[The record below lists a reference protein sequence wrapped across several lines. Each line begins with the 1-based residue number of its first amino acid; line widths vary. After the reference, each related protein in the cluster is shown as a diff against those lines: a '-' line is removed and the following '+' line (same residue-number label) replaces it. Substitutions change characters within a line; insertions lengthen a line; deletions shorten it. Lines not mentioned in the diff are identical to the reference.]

1 MKVYYFNI
9 TPLRNKN
16 IFAEKVKE
24 VSPRRL
30 AKIERLKKTDDKLRC
45 LGAGLLINYI
55 REKFDIRDEI
65 MVAKNGKPHFTRTR
79 MSFNISHSGNYVVI
93 VVSDFN
99 IGIDIQRMEK
109 HNHLIADRKSVV

>member
-30 AKIERLKKTDDKLRC
+30 AKIERLKKTDDKLREQDC
-45 LGAGLLINYI
+45 LLTISVKNLI
-55 REKFDIRDEI
+55 
-65 MVAKNGKPHFTRTR
+65 
-79 MSFNISHSGNYVVI
+79 
-93 VVSDFN
+93 
-99 IGIDIQRMEK
+99 
-109 HNHLIADRKSVV
+109 

>member
-1 MKVYYFNI
+1 
-9 TPLRNKN
+9 
-16 IFAEKVKE
+16 
-24 VSPRRL
+24 
-30 AKIERLKKTDDKLRC
+30 
-45 LGAGLLINYI
+45 
-55 REKFDIRDEI
+55 

-109 HNHLIADRKSVV
+109 HNHLIAEKISVPMNVLISMKNDNYEIKDSVSMKYGQ

>member
-30 AKIERLKKTDDKLRC
+30 AKIERIKKTDDKLRC
-45 LGAGLLINYI
+45 GS
-55 REKFDIRDEI
+55 R
-65 MVAKNGKPHFTRTR
+65 
-79 MSFNISHSGNYVVI
+79 
-93 VVSDFN
+93 
-99 IGIDIQRMEK
+99 
-109 HNHLIADRKSVV
+109 IAY

>member
-55 REKFDIRDEI
+55 RE
-65 MVAKNGKPHFTRTR
+65 N
-79 MSFNISHSGNYVVI
+79 
-93 VVSDFN
+93 
-99 IGIDIQRMEK
+99 
-109 HNHLIADRKSVV
+109 LI

>member
-55 REKFDIRDEI
+55 SEKFDIRDGI
-65 MVAKNGKPHFTRTR
+65 MVAKNG
-79 MSFNISHSGNYVVI
+79 
-93 VVSDFN
+93 
-99 IGIDIQRMEK
+99 
-109 HNHLIADRKSVV
+109 